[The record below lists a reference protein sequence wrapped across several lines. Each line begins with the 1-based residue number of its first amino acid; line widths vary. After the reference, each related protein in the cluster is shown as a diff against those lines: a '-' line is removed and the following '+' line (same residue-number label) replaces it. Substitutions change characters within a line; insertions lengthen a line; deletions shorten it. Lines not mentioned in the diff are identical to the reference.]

1 MSNNILFL
9 SNIKGD
15 FEKIIELNGK
25 LEKTGKKFDT
35 IILIGECFSV
45 ENNFSK
51 LNLLKELKTQ
61 FIIFDSSKIASILKS
76 KIKYD
81 IYDYKLMDDKS

>member
-9 SNIKGD
+9 SNVKGD

-25 LEKTGKKFDT
+25 LEKNGKKFDI
-35 IILIGECFSV
+35 IILIGECFCF

-61 FIIFDSSKIASILKS
+61 FIIFDSSKIVASVVIIKS
-76 KIKYD
+76 TTD
-81 IYDYKLMDDKS
+81 TAF